1 MKYRTMFTLAFAITL
16 LVIAA
21 GLALLTAPAD
31 AAVSGRALPVSSA
44 PPCKHEDGSTQ
55 RSCVWQ
61 GNVRGNGVGRSFLM
75 TRKAGEP
82 REWTRIS
89 HRKAARM
96 IERWRVRYCAPMT
109 TDDDGYPYTVC
120 TNWKGW

>member
-1 MKYRTMFTLAFAITL
+1 MRTKMLVLAAVVITL
-16 LVIAA
+16 WAVLI
-21 GLALLTAPAD
+21 GSLWAD
-31 AAVSGRALPVSSA
+31 GAQGASSSRAIPVNMA
-44 PPCKHEDGSTQ
+44 PPCKYEDGSTQ

-61 GNVRGNGVGRSFLM
+61 GNVRGNGVGRSFVM

-82 REWTRIS
+82 RAWTRIS

-109 TDDDGYPYTVC
+109 ADDDGYPYTVC
-120 TNWKGW
+120 TNWKGR